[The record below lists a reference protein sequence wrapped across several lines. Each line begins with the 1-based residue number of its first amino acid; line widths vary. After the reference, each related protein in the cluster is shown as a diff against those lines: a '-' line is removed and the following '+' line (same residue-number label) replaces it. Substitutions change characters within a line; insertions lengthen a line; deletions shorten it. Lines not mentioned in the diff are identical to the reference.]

1 MHLGAGRK
9 LKEDN
14 IDYCCSIMLNVKPGS
29 KVKKGD
35 VLAYLHT
42 NINDFEDITNKIR
55 MAFNYSEKPVAKSP
69 IIHEII
75 E

>member
-1 MHLGAGRK
+1 
-9 LKEDN
+9 
-14 IDYCCSIMLNVKPGS
+14 MLNLDQ

-55 MAFNYSEKPVAKSP
+55 MAFNYIEKPVAKVNN
-69 IIHEII
+69 HEII